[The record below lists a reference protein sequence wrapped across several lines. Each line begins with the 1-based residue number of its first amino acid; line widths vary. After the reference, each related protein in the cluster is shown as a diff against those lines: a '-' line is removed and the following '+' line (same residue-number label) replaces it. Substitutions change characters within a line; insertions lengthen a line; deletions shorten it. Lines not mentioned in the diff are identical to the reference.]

1 MGSVTV
7 DQKHVAT
14 WTKWGKTGKT
24 KTEKCMVNEREK
36 CFQHRAVC
44 SSCAPLPI
52 YIGSQYKTFYIPLHT
67 LQSSEHFSH
76 DPIQSCEKPT
86 AISCAVWLYHKPT
99 SSSHSCGGMWPT
111 LLYKFASVH
120 WDLQVFICAQVSLDP
135 TTIFQSGWLWH
146 TERLTW
152 CLQTT
157 QVLWLWNEPNYHPST
172 TVVDS

>member
-14 WTKWGKTGKT
+14 EPKRGKTGKT
-24 KTEKCMVNEREK
+24 KTDKCTVNERENS
-36 CFQHRAVC
+36 FQHRAVC

-52 YIGSQYKTFYIPLHT
+52 YIGSQYEKFYIPLHM
-67 LQSSEHFSH
+67 LKSSEHFSQ
-76 DPIQSCEKPT
+76 DSIQCCEKPT
-86 AISCAVWLYHKPT
+86 GTHDFFPQFL
-99 SSSHSCGGMWPT
+99 
-111 LLYKFASVH
+111 LLYNFVINQH
-120 WDLQVFICAQVSLDP
+120 HHHILVEQCGPLFFTNLLQFTDLQVFICALVSLDP

-157 QVLWLWNEPNYHPST
+157 QVLWLWNEPN
-172 TVVDS
+172 